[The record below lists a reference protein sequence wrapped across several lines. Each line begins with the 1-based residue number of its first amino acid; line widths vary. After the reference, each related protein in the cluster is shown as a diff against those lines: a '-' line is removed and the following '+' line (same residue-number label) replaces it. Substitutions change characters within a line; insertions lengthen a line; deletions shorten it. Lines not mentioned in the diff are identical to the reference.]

1 MDRQIP
7 DPEPNVET
15 QAFFDAANE
24 GKLLIRRC
32 LSCNE
37 PHFFPRTIC
46 PFCFSDNTE
55 WEEVSGRGT
64 IYSCSMLRRTETPY
78 CIAYV
83 TLEEGPT
90 MLSNIVACDLDRVRI
105 GDKVRVVFHRSVGGH
120 AVPMFTSAD
129 A

>member
-1 MDRQIP
+1 MDRPIP

-15 QAFFDAANE
+15 QAFFDAAKQ

-32 LSCNE
+32 LACNE

-46 PFCFSDNTE
+46 PFCFSDNTA

-64 IYSCSMLRRTETPY
+64 IYSCSVQRRVEPPY

-90 MLSNIVACDLDRVRI
+90 LLSNIVECDLDRVRI
-105 GDKVRVVFHRSVGGH
+105 GDKVRVVFHTSVGGH
-120 AVPMFTSAD
+120 AVPMFAPVQ

>member
-1 MDRQIP
+1 M
-7 DPEPNVET
+7 
-15 QAFFDAANE
+15 AFFDAANK

-32 LSCNE
+32 LSCHE

-46 PFCFSDNTE
+46 PFCFSDNTV

-64 IYSCSMLRRTETPY
+64 IYSCSVQRRTETPY

-105 GDKVRVVFHRSVGGH
+105 GDKVRVVFHKSVGGQ
-120 AVPMFTSAD
+120 AVPMFAP
-129 A
+129 APA